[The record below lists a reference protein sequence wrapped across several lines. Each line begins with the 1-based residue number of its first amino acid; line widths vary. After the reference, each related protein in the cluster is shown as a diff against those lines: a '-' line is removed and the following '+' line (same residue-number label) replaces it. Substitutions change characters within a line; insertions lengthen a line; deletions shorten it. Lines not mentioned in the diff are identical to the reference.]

1 VAVALDIGKA
11 RGRAVAGRLE
21 AICTSQHKGTPKTA
35 VPAAQLRRHHGIEGD
50 AHAGPGHRQV
60 SLLAHEH
67 IEAFKLSGGLALRAG
82 AFAENLVVSGLD
94 LGSLGLGS
102 RVRVGT
108 HALLSITQLGKKCHQ
123 RCAIYD
129 QTGDCIMPRV
139 GLFARVLADGAVAV
153 GDAATIEHVVER
165 SLLQAVVLTL
175 SDRCAAG
182 TAQDTAGPAVAA
194 LLRASLPAHIY
205 AAEILP
211 DGRAGLA
218 ERLRHYA
225 DGHGIDVVVAVGG
238 TGPAPRDQTP
248 EAVRDVVERLTP
260 GFDEA
265 MRQASLAVTPLGM
278 LSRACSGIRGS
289 TLILSLPGSERAAV
303 ENLRAI
309 LPALPHGLAKLRGD
323 PADCGQPA
331 P

>member
-1 VAVALDIGKA
+1 
-11 RGRAVAGRLE
+11 VAGKLE
-21 AICTSQHKGTPKTA
+21 AICTSLRRGIPKTS
-35 VPAAQLRRHHGIEGD
+35 VSSAQLRRNHGIEGD

-60 SLLAHEH
+60 SLLAHEQ
-67 IEAFKLSGGLALRAG
+67 IEAFKMSGQIELRAG
-82 AFAENLVVSGLD
+82 AFADNLVVSAID

-108 HALLSITQLGKKCHQ
+108 DAILTITQLGKPCHQ

-129 QTGDCIMPRV
+129 KTGDCLMPRA
-139 GLFARVLADGAVAV
+139 GLFARVLAGGAVAV
-153 GDAATIEHVVER
+153 GDAVAIEQVVER
-165 SLLQAVVLTL
+165 SRFQAVVLTL

-182 TAQDTAGPAVAA
+182 TAQDTAGPAVAD
-194 LLRASLPAHIY
+194 LLRESLPAHIY
-205 AAEILP
+205 TTEILP

-225 DGHGIDVVVAVGG
+225 DGHGIDLVLAVGG
-238 TGPAPRDQTP
+238 TGPAPRDETP
-248 EAVRDVVERLTP
+248 EAIRDVVERLTP

-265 MRQASLAVTPLGM
+265 MRQASMVVTPLAM

-289 TLILSLPGSERAAV
+289 TLILSLPGSKRAAV
-303 ENLRAI
+303 DNLRAI

-323 PADCGQPA
+323 PADCGHPTA
-331 P
+331 

>member
-1 VAVALDIGKA
+1 VPGK
-11 RGRAVAGRLE
+11 VE
-21 AICTSQHKGTPKTA
+21 AICTSQRKGIPKTA
-35 VPAAQLRRHHGIEGD
+35 VSTAQLRCDHGIEGD

-60 SLLAHEH
+60 SLLAHEQ
-67 IEAFKLSGGLALRAG
+67 IEAFKMLGNIDLRSG

-108 HALLSITQLGKKCHQ
+108 DAILTITQLGKRCHQ

-129 QTGDCIMPRV
+129 KTGDCIMPRV
-139 GLFARVLADGAVAV
+139 GLFARVLTGGAVAV
-153 GDAATIEHVVER
+153 GDTVAIEQVVER
-165 SLLQAVVLTL
+165 SRIQAVVLTL

-182 TAQDTAGPAVAA
+182 TAQDTAGPAIAD
-194 LLRASLPAHIY
+194 LLRESLPAHIY
-205 AAEILP
+205 TTQILP
-211 DGRAGLA
+211 DGRTGLA

-225 DGHGIDVVVAVGG
+225 DGHGIDLVVAVGG
-238 TGPAPRDQTP
+238 TGPAPRDETP
-248 EAVRDVVERLTP
+248 EAIRDVVERLTP

-265 MRQASLAVTPLGM
+265 MRQASLAVTPLAM
-278 LSRACSGIRGS
+278 LSRACSGIRGA

-303 ENLRAI
+303 ENLRAV

-323 PADCGQPA
+323 PGDCGQPT

>member
-1 VAVALDIGKA
+1 MAGK
-11 RGRAVAGRLE
+11 VE
-21 AICTSQHKGTPKTA
+21 AICTSQHRGIPKTA
-35 VPAAQLRRHHGIEGD
+35 LSTAQLRRDHGIEGD

-67 IEAFKLSGGLALRAG
+67 IEAFKASGHIDLRSG

-108 HALLSITQLGKKCHQ
+108 DAILTITQLGKCCHQ

-129 QTGDCIMPRV
+129 KTGDCIMPRV
-139 GLFARVLADGAVAV
+139 GLFARVLTSGALAV
-153 GDAATIEHVVER
+153 GDAVAIEEVVER
-165 SLLQAVVLTL
+165 SRFQAVVLTL

-182 TAQDTAGPAVAA
+182 TTQDTAGPAVAA
-194 LLRASLPAHIY
+194 LLRESLPAHIY
-205 AAEILP
+205 TTQILP

-225 DGHGIDVVVAVGG
+225 DGHGIDLVVAVGG
-238 TGPAPRDQTP
+238 TGPAPRDETP

-265 MRQASLAVTPLGM
+265 MRQASLAVTPLAM
-278 LSRACSGIRGS
+278 LSRACSGIRGA

-303 ENLRAI
+303 DNLRAV

-323 PADCGQPA
+323 PADCGRPT

>member
-1 VAVALDIGKA
+1 
-11 RGRAVAGRLE
+11 
-21 AICTSQHKGTPKTA
+21 
-35 VPAAQLRRHHGIEGD
+35 
-50 AHAGPGHRQV
+50 
-60 SLLAHEH
+60 
-67 IEAFKLSGGLALRAG
+67 
-82 AFAENLVVSGLD
+82 
-94 LGSLGLGS
+94 
-102 RVRVGT
+102 
-108 HALLSITQLGKKCHQ
+108 
-123 RCAIYD
+123 
-129 QTGDCIMPRV
+129 
-139 GLFARVLADGAVAV
+139 LFARVLADGAVAA
-153 GDAATIEHVVER
+153 GDTATIEHVVER
-165 SLLQAVVLTL
+165 SVFQAVVLTL

-194 LLRASLPAHIY
+194 LLRESLPAHIY

-211 DGRAGLA
+211 DGRANLA

-225 DGHGIDVVVAVGG
+225 DGHGIDLVVAVGG
-238 TGPAPRDQTP
+238 TGPAPRDETP
-248 EAVRDVVERLTP
+248 EAIRDVVERLTP

-265 MRQASLAVTPLGM
+265 MRQASLAVTPLAM

-323 PADCGQPA
+323 PADCGRPT

>member
-1 VAVALDIGKA
+1 M
-11 RGRAVAGRLE
+11 AGRVE
-21 AICTSQHKGTPKTA
+21 AICTSQRKGIPKTA
-35 VPAAQLRRHHGIEGD
+35 VSAAQLRRNHGIEGD

-60 SLLAHEH
+60 SLLAHEQ
-67 IEAFKLSGGLALRAG
+67 IEAFKTSGHIDLRSG

-94 LGSLGLGS
+94 LASLGLGS

-108 HALLSITQLGKKCHQ
+108 SALLTITQIGKQCHH

-129 QTGDCIMPRV
+129 QTGDCIMPRG
-139 GLFARVLADGAVAV
+139 GLFARVLADGTLTV
-153 GDAATIEHVVER
+153 GDAVAIEQVVER
-165 SLLQAVVLTL
+165 SQSQAVVLTL

-182 TAQDTAGPAVAA
+182 TTRDTAGPAVAA
-194 LLRASLPAHIY
+194 LLRDSLSAHLY

-211 DGRAGLA
+211 DGRVGLA
-218 ERLRHYA
+218 DRLRHYA
-225 DGHGIDVVVAVGG
+225 DGHSIDLVVAVGG
-238 TGPAPRDQTP
+238 TGPGPRDETP

-260 GFDEA
+260 GFDEV
-265 MRQASLAVTPLGM
+265 MRQASLAITPLAM

-303 ENLRAI
+303 ENLRVI
-309 LPALPHGLAKLRGD
+309 LPALPHALAKLRGD
-323 PADCGQPA
+323 PADCGRPT

>member
-1 VAVALDIGKA
+1 M
-11 RGRAVAGRLE
+11 
-21 AICTSQHKGTPKTA
+21 PKTA
-35 VPAAQLRRHHGIEGD
+35 VPAARLQAHHGIEGD

-60 SLLAHEH
+60 SLLGRED
-67 IEAFKLSGGLALRAG
+67 IEAFKRSGCLDLPAG
-82 AFAENLVVSGLD
+82 AFAENLIVSGLD

-102 RVRVGT
+102 QVRVG
-108 HALLSITQLGKKCHQ
+108 AEAILSITQLGKRCHQ

-129 QTGDCIMPRV
+129 QTGDCIMPRR
-139 GLFARVLADGAVAV
+139 GLFARVLVGGAVTV
-153 GDAATIEHVVER
+153 GDLAQIEAVVGRDEF
-165 SLLQAVVLTL
+165 QVVVLTL

-182 TAQDTAGPAVAA
+182 LAQDATGPAVTT
-194 LLRASLPAHIY
+194 LLRDSLPAHIY
-205 AAEILP
+205 ATEILP
-211 DGRAGLA
+211 DERAGLA

-225 DGHGIDVVVAVGG
+225 DGHGIDLVIAAGG
-238 TGPAPRDQTP
+238 TGLSPRDQTP

-265 MRQASLAVTPLGM
+265 MRLASLGSTKLAM

-289 TLILSLPGSERAAV
+289 TLILSLPGSERAAL

-323 PADCGQPA
+323 AADCGRPGAKPLAKQGIE
-331 P
+331 

>member
-1 VAVALDIGKA
+1 MADVRDIGKA
-11 RGRAVAGRLE
+11 GGRAVAGKLE
-21 AICTSQHKGTPKTA
+21 AICTSRHKGTPKTS
-35 VPAAQLRRHHGIEGD
+35 VPTAQLRHDHGIEGD
-50 AHAGPGHRQV
+50 AHAGPWHRQV

-67 IEAFKLSGGLALRAG
+67 IEAFKLSGRLELRPG
-82 AFAENLVVSGLD
+82 AFAENLVVSGLEW
-94 LGSLGLGS
+94 GSLGLGS
-102 RVRVGT
+102 QVRIGES
-108 HALLSITQLGKKCHQ
+108 ALLSITQLGKTCHHH
-123 RCAIYD
+123 CAIYD

-139 GLFARVLADGAVAV
+139 GLFARVLADGVVAV
-153 GDAATIEHVVER
+153 GDAVTVEHVVER
-165 SLLQAVVLTL
+165 SLFQAVVLTL

-194 LLRASLPAHIY
+194 LLREALPAHLY
-205 AAEILP
+205 ATEILP

-225 DGHGIDVVVAVGG
+225 DGHGIDLVVAVGG
-238 TGPAPRDQTP
+238 TGLAPRDETP

-265 MRQASLAVTPLGM
+265 MRQASLAVTPLAM

-323 PADCGQPA
+323 PADCGRPT